1 MSNPLRPAGA
11 PAEDAPAQTPAPSLS
26 TDSRFVEVELPSKG
40 LLYGPDSPVPTPV
53 LPGGIVSIRKTTIA
67 EEEAMWSA
75 QGDSSSR
82 MTRMLNSVCRL
93 PHGFDSAS
101 LLATDRVFLMIA
113 LRRLNFGP
121 NYKVQ
126 FKCEAC
132 GARQTTNV
140 DVVQDLN
147 LQEPA
152 EDLSE
157 PLLVELADVG
167 RIIGLRFRRGSDEA
181 ATAAAARVAERRGQA
196 HSLVEESL
204 MRMIVVVDGVP
215 FADALTKR
223 DLIRQMTSTDLFRI
237 RSTMDRNEPGVDLR
251 IYPTCTAGQEVNEMG
266 LPFSEDFF
274 RPSEL

>member
-1 MSNPLRPAGA
+1 
-11 PAEDAPAQTPAPSLS
+11 
-26 TDSRFVEVELPSKG
+26 
-40 LLYGPDSPVPTPV
+40 
-53 LPGGIVSIRKTTIA
+53 
-67 EEEAMWSA
+67 MWSA

-251 IYPTCTAGQEVNEMG
+251 IYPTCTACQEVNEMG